1 MALLAACA
9 ALVACSRPARAAAP
23 RSGAGRPP
31 PGAARPQ
38 AIVSVLYRPPADTAV
53 FERYYREKHLPLL
66 SAGQAEMGFTRVE
79 LTRFVST
86 LGGGRPP
93 FYRQAELYFTSLED
107 ARKGLATAAFK
118 KVAADLD
125 NFDTRGRLAMLAVE
139 TDRPAGAACP
149 ALVAVLYGA
158 PKDTA
163 AFEAHYAKAHLP
175 LVSAGRREIGF
186 VRLDLTR
193 FLSNLD
199 GSAPAMYRQAELCFR
214 SMAAL
219 KQGVATGA
227 FKRVTDDVAGFATGG
242 SVGLIGVQQ

>member
-1 MALLAACA
+1 MPPAT
-9 ALVACSRPARAAAP
+9 SSGGGRRRARAATLFAV
-23 RSGAGRPP
+23 S
-31 PGAARPQ
+31 AARAARAQ
-38 AIVSVLYRPPADTAV
+38 AIVTVLYRPPADTAA

-66 SAGQAEMGFTRVE
+66 GTGQAEMGFIKVE

-86 LGGGRPP
+86 LDGGRPP
-93 FYRQAELYFTSLED
+93 LYRQAELYFGSLED
-107 ARKGLATAAFK
+107 ARKGLATAAFN

-139 TDRPAGAACP
+139 TGRPTGVPCP
-149 ALVAVLYGA
+149 ALVTVIYRA

-163 AFEAHYAKAHLP
+163 AFEAHYARAHLP
-175 LVSAGRREIGF
+175 LLSAGRREIGF

-199 GSAPAMYRQAELCFR
+199 GSEPALYRQAELCFR

-219 KQGVATGA
+219 KQGIATPA
-227 FKRVTDDVAGFATGG
+227 FKRVKDDLAGFATGG
-242 SVGLIGVQQ
+242 SVGLIGAQQ